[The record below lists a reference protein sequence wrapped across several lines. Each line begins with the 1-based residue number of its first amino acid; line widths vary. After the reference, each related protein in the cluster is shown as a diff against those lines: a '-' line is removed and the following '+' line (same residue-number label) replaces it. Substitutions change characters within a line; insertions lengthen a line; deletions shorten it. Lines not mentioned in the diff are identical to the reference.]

1 MQVDLSDIAE
11 IEWVM
16 NQIQHKLAKIIE
28 ETRQDVGTVRTATPG
43 AASGPDSS
51 QRRMSLSLA
60 GLTDAEAVRGWG
72 VACLL
77 AGACFAHG
85 ACLLWHTHTHPLSQ
99 NASWLMSPY
108 NCRVKPARKDDYEG
122 DTDSEDEA
130 DSRGKKKAKAR
141 AKLADDDDSDSGE
154 GGVV

>member
-72 VACLL
+72 VACWL
-77 AGACFAHG
+77 AGVCFTHG
-85 ACLLWHTHTHPLSQ
+85 AHTHTPTHTQ